1 MDTGIPYAIIGPTL
15 DLGAGDRLLNDFA
28 WQLRRFS
35 VFGSGDYKIQSS
47 YPEDLATQGVDSG
60 SGCDS
65 FVAYAAG
72 PETFTLE
79 ELVRLLAWAVGA
91 RPIGA

>member
-47 YPEDLATQGVDSG
+47 YPEDLATQGANRMLRAHERDVAGMGRGLSRQKSG
-60 SGCDS
+60 GW
-65 FVAYAAG
+65 G
-72 PETFTLE
+72 Q
-79 ELVRLLAWAVGA
+79 
-91 RPIGA
+91 